1 MEKTWNAEGK
11 CFGQNYDET
20 HVLDSSV
27 LIMPLVFFIQT
38 VSPLPLILMVI
49 IGLIQSDP
57 RFLGTLNRVL
67 RMPDKGGLTSNVSFF
82 LWLCS
87 KFVLISFNL
96 LVYRCNVEMSAD
108 TDGVLEEEGTIS
120 LCTSW

>member
-1 MEKTWNAEGK
+1 M
-11 CFGQNYDET
+11 
-20 HVLDSSV
+20 LDSSV

-38 VSPLPLILMVI
+38 VSPVTLILMVI

-57 RFLGTLNRVL
+57 RLLNRVL

-108 TDGVLEEEGTIS
+108 ADGVLEEEGTIS